1 MVLLKEVKEVKST
14 VRGKLFQI
22 LTIRWLKNCERQ
34 LIELDYKY
42 IYLLNALN
50 YMLRTRVRDPSACLF

>member
-22 LTIRWLKNCERQ
+22 LTIR
-34 LIELDYKY
+34 
-42 IYLLNALN
+42 
-50 YMLRTRVRDPSACLF
+50 